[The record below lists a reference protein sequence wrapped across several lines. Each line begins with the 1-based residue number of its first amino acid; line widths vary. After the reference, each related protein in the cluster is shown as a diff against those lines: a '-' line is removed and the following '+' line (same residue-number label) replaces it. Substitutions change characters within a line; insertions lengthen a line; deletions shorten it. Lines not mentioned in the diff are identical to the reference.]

1 MFKNGYYKNEG
12 LSFTEDLGVIF
23 LCVPN
28 LVIGEFFFFFLIL
41 IKVLKVLQEN
51 VWVVSLYAY
60 FTVLI

>member
-41 IKVLKVLQEN
+41 IKVLKVL
-51 VWVVSLYAY
+51 
-60 FTVLI
+60 